1 MLSQAG
7 KGQGRRDLHALQN
20 NWTSMWLWATL
31 TEYKEKSFKNLENIS
46 KMSLDLNPF
55 DLGKRKA
62 KAQQSRLTLRMLFPA
77 DINAFGGRRGK
88 TWVFI

>member
-20 NWTSMWLWATL
+20 NWTSVWLWATL
-31 TEYKEKSFKNLENIS
+31 TEYKEKSFRNLENIS
-46 KMSLDLNPF
+46 KMSLDLSPF

-77 DINAFGGRRGK
+77 DNAFGGRRGK
-88 TWVFI
+88 TWGFT